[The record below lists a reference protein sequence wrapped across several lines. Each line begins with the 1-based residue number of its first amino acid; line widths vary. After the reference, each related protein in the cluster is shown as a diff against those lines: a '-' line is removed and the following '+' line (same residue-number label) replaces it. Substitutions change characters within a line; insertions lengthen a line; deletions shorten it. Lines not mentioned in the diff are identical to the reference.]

1 MSSMKTSAA
10 SETQKRM
17 PPKNLADTSADVS
30 EMVNDFAAQCSPV
43 EAGNLKT
50 FVDFCTNARYC
61 ECHLHAKTIIAL
73 GTTDVPLDPEEQPD
87 YRANRDIVEDHVA
100 FEQMKED
107 AKAHRTFSN
116 IVAEFTTAFDRDHPL
131 KIIGGQHR
139 FNAIAEALE
148 AGVDELH
155 GLKVYFA
162 MSAEQRLDVQLISNT
177 NIAAS
182 TDLFD
187 RMHETL
193 AGPALRDWCH
203 TCGLLDSGAD
213 FADKR
218 KRGQAITVRA
228 ARTFIMN
235 YFRGKAID
243 VGKFETTETTPV
255 VCKTGAPD
263 PAWDEL
269 RASQPELWKDKK
281 LVEAGKE
288 FSRLVEAQRNAFSGK
303 GEANVDYAEKASNVA
318 VMAAWAYSAGIL
330 HSNDTRRK
338 RHYALA
344 DVTGKNPL
352 NAAALAKGR
361 HKTDPDNYRGLGYR
375 TDPKERGR
383 FVELF
388 YLQAE
393 KGQGI
398 NTALIDLA
406 IKKYHAKQAALEV
419 LKAEQ
424 GG

>member
-1 MSSMKTSAA
+1 MLRNMKAPGVT
-10 SETQKRM
+10 
-17 PPKNLADTSADVS
+17 PKGDAPKESHGTNDDTS
-30 EMVNDFAAQCSPV
+30 EMVHEFVQKCAPAEGSSLSV
-43 EAGNLKT
+43 
-50 FVDFCTNARYC
+50 FVDARTNARYC
-61 ECHLHAKTIIAL
+61 ECHLRAKTVIEL

-87 YRANRDIVEDHVA
+87 YRANRELVEDHA
-100 FEQMKED
+100 AYEKMKED

-116 IVAEFTTAFDRDHPL
+116 IVAEYTVAFDPDHPL

-139 FNAIAEALE
+139 FNAIKEALDT
-148 AGVDELH
+148 GVDELH

-162 MSAEQRLDVQLISNT
+162 LSAEQRLDVQLISNT

-193 AGPALRDWCH
+193 AGPALRNWCQ
-203 TCGLLDSGAD
+203 TCGLLDADRD

-228 ARTFIMN
+228 ARTFILN
-235 YFRGKAID
+235 YFRAKVVD
-243 VGKFETTETTPV
+243 VAKFDSVETTPV
-255 VCKTGAPD
+255 VCKTGVPD
-263 PAWDEL
+263 PEWDEL
-269 RASQPELWKDKK
+269 RTKQPDLWKDKK
-281 LVEAGKE
+281 LQEAGKE
-288 FSRLVEAQRNAFSGK
+288 FSRLIEAQRSAFAGK
-303 GEANVDYAEKASNVA
+303 GANVDYAEKALNIA
-318 VMAAWAYSAGIL
+318 VMAAWAYTAGLL
-330 HSNDTRRK
+330 HSNDVRRK

-344 DVTGKNPL
+344 DATGKNPL
-352 NAAALAKGR
+352 NAGALAKGR
-361 HKTDPDNYRGLGYR
+361 HKTDPENYRGLGYR

-398 NTALIDLA
+398 NSSLIDLA

-419 LKAEQ
+419 QMAEQ

>member
-1 MSSMKTSAA
+1 MKESDAEPKSAA
-10 SETQKRM
+10 
-17 PPKNLADTSADVS
+17 PKERDGASDEIK
-30 EMVNDFAAQCSPV
+30 EMVDEFIAKCEPAEGKSLRV
-43 EAGNLKT
+43 
-50 FVDFCTNARYC
+50 FVDARTNAQYC
-61 ECHLHAKTIIAL
+61 ECHLRAKTIIEL

-87 YRANRDIVEDHVA
+87 YRANRELVEDHAA
-100 FEQMKED
+100 FEKMKED

-116 IVAEFTTAFDRDHPL
+116 IVAEYTTAFDPDRPL

-139 FNAIAEALE
+139 FNAISEALDT
-148 AGVDELH
+148 GVNELH

-162 MSAEQRLDVQLISNT
+162 LSAEQRLDVQLISNT

-193 AGPALRDWCH
+193 AGPALRNWCQ
-203 TCGLLDSGAD
+203 TCRLLDVDTD

-228 ARTFIMN
+228 ARTFILN
-235 YFRGKAID
+235 YFRGKAVD
-243 VGKFETTETTPV
+243 TAKFDLMETTPV
-255 VCKTGAPD
+255 VCKTGVPD
-263 PAWDEL
+263 PEWDEL
-269 RASQPELWKDKK
+269 RTKQPELWTDEK
-281 LVEAGKE
+281 LQEAGKE
-288 FSRLVEAQRNAFSGK
+288 FSRLIEAQRNAFAGK
-303 GEANVDYAEKASNVA
+303 GANVDYAEKALNIA
-318 VMAAWAYSAGIL
+318 VMAAWAYTSGLL
-330 HSNDTRRK
+330 HSNDVRRK
-338 RHYALA
+338 RHFALA
-344 DVTGKNPL
+344 DATGKNPL
-352 NAAALAKGR
+352 NAGALAKGR
-361 HKTDPDNYRGLGYR
+361 HKTDPENYRGLGYR

-398 NTALIDLA
+398 NSSLIDLA

-419 LKAEQ
+419 QKAEQ